1 MVGSGAVVA
10 NGPNSKQQII
20 REKVIISG
28 KNFLY
33 RLENRRDLHLS
44 QEDLLRIE
52 IVQVF
57 FFPPIYSQIFWILLD
72 GTCITN
78 VLSTNQNECK
88 ESAK

>member
-1 MVGSGAVVA
+1 MGSGAVVA

-57 FFPPIYSQIFWILLD
+57 FFFSPPILSNFLD
-72 GTCITN
+72 IT
-78 VLSTNQNECK
+78 
-88 ESAK
+88 

>member
-1 MVGSGAVVA
+1 MGSGAVVA

-44 QEDLLRIE
+44 LEDLPRIK
-52 IVQVF
+52 
-57 FFPPIYSQIFWILLD
+57 IFQKLSPELSNFLD
-72 GTCITN
+72 TPW
-78 VLSTNQNECK
+78 QNLPHKYAEHQS
-88 ESAK
+88 E

>member
-57 FFPPIYSQIFWILLD
+57 FFFPPYTLKFSGYYLMELVSQM
-72 GTCITN
+72 C
-78 VLSTNQNECK
+78 
-88 ESAK
+88 

>member
-57 FFPPIYSQIFWILLD
+57 FPPHILSNFLD
-72 GTCITN
+72 IT
-78 VLSTNQNECK
+78 
-88 ESAK
+88 